1 MCYNM
6 VKKDEEKAMKQAI
19 LDRYQALKCYQN
31 AGLSNQAFR
40 AIAKEPMIDNR
51 LGSPTFWV
59 IWPIEKENQSAKQL
73 LTFLLDLVEM
83 PFELSGQLHETQT
96 LLTRFHPSLLPDH
109 MFWKELAS
117 LVDQAFPGKTL
128 SQAGEL
134 EKRLHQF
141 RYVISSQQAQSIR
154 NHYKMIE
161 MTDAQALALFLRSKK
176 GPCLWRQAPDYTLM
190 DSARLHNKLRFEDN
204 KVIFPSQ
211 EVSYNIKVL
220 LWFHTEFILD
230 STGFFLNEVDAEV
243 VTEKGIVNGA
253 SFNYGTDG
261 PRHWDLDV
269 DPISRHDP
277 QFRRDTLKGFRS
289 PKRVFRQWFRAQKDD
304 FMFSYFNAKGLFAY
318 HNKSSFARVK
328 KSAKQFKR
336 QIHPIKDWF

>member
-1 MCYNM
+1 M
-6 VKKDEEKAMKQAI
+6 
-19 LDRYQALKCYQN
+19 
-31 AGLSNQAFR
+31 
-40 AIAKEPMIDNR
+40 
-51 LGSPTFWV
+51 
-59 IWPIEKENQSAKQL
+59 
-73 LTFLLDLVEM
+73 
-83 PFELSGQLHETQT
+83 
-96 LLTRFHPSLLPDH
+96 
-109 MFWKELAS
+109 
-117 LVDQAFPGKTL
+117 
-128 SQAGEL
+128 
-134 EKRLHQF
+134 
-141 RYVISSQQAQSIR
+141 
-154 NHYKMIE
+154 
-161 MTDAQALALFLRSKK
+161 
-176 GPCLWRQAPDYTLM
+176 WRQAPDYTLM

-336 QIHPIKDWF
+336 QIHPIKGWF